1 MSTGQGVLG
10 NNMFTYCVN
19 NPVNMIDPTGQCS
32 YFLFFKKDCFT
43 ATCPDSQCY
52 NPDAPNVVVIYDG
65 RFSGYFGYG
74 GDHGFEHQASELCRR
89 LAATSDVSSY
99 AYTTVDDF
107 VDIWNGLNG
116 SYDTVYVV
124 GHGYEGELRF
134 KGGRSIAAQNGD
146 YSFSDLDRVSVDSI
160 NLYAC
165 HGATIYGENGS
176 IAMHLSS
183 ITGASVRAVKDGKLN
198 FTWYGC
204 FPIPAKGGYWV
215 TVS

>member
-1 MSTGQGVLG
+1 M
-10 NNMFTYCVN
+10 
-19 NPVNMIDPTGQCS
+19 
-32 YFLFFKKDCFT
+32 
-43 ATCPDSQCY
+43 
-52 NPDAPNVVVIYDG
+52 
-65 RFSGYFGYG
+65 
-74 GDHGFEHQASELCRR
+74 
-89 LAATSDVSSY
+89 SSY

-165 HGATIYGENGS
+165 HGATIYGENGL